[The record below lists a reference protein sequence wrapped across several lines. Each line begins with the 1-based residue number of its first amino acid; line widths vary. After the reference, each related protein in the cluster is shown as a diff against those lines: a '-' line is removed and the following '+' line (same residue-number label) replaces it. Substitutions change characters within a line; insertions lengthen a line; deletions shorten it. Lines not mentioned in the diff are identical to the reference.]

1 VLPVR
6 PFFRADYCLEQME
19 PSAAYYYF
27 AAYSVRDAG
36 WRLVGS
42 GLADHDN
49 DVIPAGSAIVIR
61 KAKSATGQTTFW
73 TNAPTY

>member
-1 VLPVR
+1 
-6 PFFRADYCLEQME
+6 ME
-19 PSAAYYYF
+19 PRAAYYYF

-36 WRLVGS
+36 WKLVGS

-49 DVIPAGSAIVIR
+49 DVIPVGSAIVIR